1 MNERNNSP
9 DCERA
14 PDLMAFL
21 YNETTQEE
29 ARDFQLHL
37 QECSSCRAEVG
48 SLGMVRESITAWR
61 DEALSGALSGA
72 SPGLVSSPVL
82 TTPSTRS
89 AFAALR
95 QFFDLSPL
103 WLKGA
108 TALAAVIFCVLVGL
122 AVQSM
127 IVKREDNHVSS
138 TQVQVNP
145 GAVYTQQ
152 EVDRIVK
159 EELAKQKKVEQ
170 PLVETPSDSVVAVKS
185 PKPKNSGTVAK
196 SRRPLSRAEREQLAA
211 ELRLL
216 SADDGTTLNLIG
228 DRINQ
233 E

>member
-21 YNETTQEE
+21 YEEASEAE

-37 QECSSCRAEVG
+37 QKCGSCRAEAASFGV
-48 SLGMVRESITAWR
+48 VRESITAWR
-61 DEALSGALSGA
+61 DEALSGF
-72 SPGLVSSPVL
+72 VSSPVL
-82 TTPSTRS
+82 RKPGAKS
-89 AFAALR
+89 ALAALR

-108 TALAAVIFCVLVGL
+108 TALAAVTFCVLAGL
-122 AVQSM
+122 A
-127 IVKREDNHVSS
+127 IVKRENNHVSS
-138 TQVQVNP
+138 TPVNQ
-145 GAVYTQQ
+145 GTVYTQQ
-152 EVDRIVK
+152 DVDRIVK
-159 EELAKQKKVEQ
+159 EELAKQKKTE
-170 PLVETPSDSVVAVKS
+170 PSPVETASDSALAVKS
-185 PKPKNSGTVAK
+185 PKPKGSRTATPNQIAK

-216 SADDGTTLNLIG
+216 TTDDAATLNLLG

-233 E
+233 